1 MVILQAGNPPK
12 ETKMADVISID
23 IVDFKKEMKRV
34 EEEMARLG
42 SLEIDKRIDYA
53 TTTLRTV
60 TPVDTGK
67 ARSGWK
73 NTKKYDN
80 YGFTEGAIINDVE
93 YIDILNNGHS
103 KQAPKYFIEQVLMK
117 IGILT
122 PE

>member
-1 MVILQAGNPPK
+1 MTNSV
-12 ETKMADVISID
+12 SID

-34 EEEMARLG
+34 EEEMAQLA

-53 TTTLRTV
+53 TNTLRVV

-73 NTKKYDN
+73 NTKKYDE
-80 YGFTEGAIINDVE
+80 YGFTEGSIINDVD
-93 YIDILNNGHS
+93 YIDVLNKGHS
-103 KQAPKYFIEQVLMK
+103 KQAPRYFIEQVLSK
-117 IGILT
+117 IGIIT